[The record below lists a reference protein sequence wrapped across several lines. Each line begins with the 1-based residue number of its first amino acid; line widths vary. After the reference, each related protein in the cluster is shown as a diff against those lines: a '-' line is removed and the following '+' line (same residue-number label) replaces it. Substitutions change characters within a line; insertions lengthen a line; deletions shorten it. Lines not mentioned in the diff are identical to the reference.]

1 MAQYTYTI
9 YDTPASQGGPAWP
22 SHCGRSIE
30 AETDGHAQDV
40 VESTLEEEAAGLCA
54 SDGYEAGDFIYAHIW
69 DESGDLCRT
78 TKHQITAEDLGED
91 DAEDDAEDEPDHEAR
106 LERAAAHVGATDIG
120 DDQWAYYADETS
132 CYYVVSASD
141 LEDLCDYLDD
151 ADPSISRDAY
161 SHWCAGT
168 TAAEQPEGWEP
179 GDEAL
184 S

>member
-1 MAQYTYTI
+1 MWDAGGNFVGQPTY
-9 YDTPASQGGPAWP
+9 A
-22 SHCGRSIE
+22 
-30 AETDGHAQDV
+30 
-40 VESTLEEEAAGLCA
+40 
-54 SDGYEAGDFIYAHIW
+54 
-69 DESGDLCRT
+69 
-78 TKHQITAEDLGED
+78 ITADDLGV
-91 DAEDDAEDEPDHEAR
+91 AGGGEPDHEAR

-179 GDEAL
+179 GEVA